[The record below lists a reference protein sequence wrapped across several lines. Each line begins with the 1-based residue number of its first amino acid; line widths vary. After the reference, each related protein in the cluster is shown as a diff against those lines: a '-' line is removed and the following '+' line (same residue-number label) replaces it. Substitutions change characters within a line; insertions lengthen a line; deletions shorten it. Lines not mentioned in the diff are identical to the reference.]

1 MKIKELKKTLK
12 KEILSCNHVYII
24 GHNYIDLDA
33 YGAMVGI
40 SKIVEKFNKK
50 YTFIIN
56 DNEIEL
62 SVNNA
67 INKLNNKNYI
77 EKEVKDFNKSLLVV
91 VDTNKGKLLSCKDVL
106 DKFNQIIV
114 IDHHNITEET
124 LNINNIFND
133 SNYSSTCEIITELL
147 RSFKINLTPKEA
159 TVILS
164 GIVLD
169 TNNFILKSTKKTF
182 YNSYFLLNKGA
193 STIEVQYLLK
203 QDLNKFITRQK
214 MLTNV
219 IIKNNIAIACGVEK
233 ELYRRED
240 LAKIADTL
248 LLFNNISSSFVI
260 AYLEKDVVGISGRN
274 LNKVNVGEIL
284 TKLGGGGNEYE
295 AACNIK
301 GKNIK
306 EVKKE
311 LIEILK

>member
-1 MKIKELKKTLK
+1 MEIKKLRKTLK
-12 KEILSCNHVYII
+12 KEILVSNHVYII

-67 INKLNNKNYI
+67 INKLNDNL
-77 EKEVKDFNKSLLVV
+77 F
-91 VDTNKGKLLSCKDVL
+91 VDTV
-106 DKFNQIIV
+106 
-114 IDHHNITEET
+114 
-124 LNINNIFND
+124 
-133 SNYSSTCEIITELL
+133 YSSTCEIVTELL
-147 RSFKINLTPKEA
+147 RSFKINLTPNEA

-169 TNNFILKSTKKTF
+169 TNNFILKSTKRTF

-219 IIKNNIAIACGVEK
+219 TIIDNIAIACGVEK

-248 LLFNNISSSFVI
+248 LLFNNIETSFVI
-260 AYLEKDVVGISGRN
+260 ASLEKNEVGISARS
-274 LNKVNVGEIL
+274 LNKVNVGKIL

-295 AACNIK
+295 GACKIK
-301 GKNIK
+301 EKSIK

-311 LIEILK
+311 LISVLK

>member
-1 MKIKELKKTLK
+1 MNYRYNFNDK
-12 KEILSCNHVYII
+12 KES
-24 GHNYIDLDA
+24 
-33 YGAMVGI
+33 
-40 SKIVEKFNKK
+40 NKK
-50 YTFIIN
+50 KIIYSIVFILIVIMISATFFRNSENKVVNTISSV
-56 DNEIEL
+56 L
-62 SVNNA
+62 SYPVIGVKNA
-67 INKLNNKNYI
+67 FSWVGNGAKNI
-77 EKEVKDFNKSLLVV
+77 F
-91 VDTNKGKLLSCKDVL
+91 TNKDKLLSCKDVL

-124 LNINNIFND
+124 LNINNLFND

-295 AACNIK
+295 AACNII

>member
-1 MKIKELKKTLK
+1 MEIKKLKKTLK
-12 KEILSCNHVYII
+12 KEILVSNHVYII

-67 INKLNNKNYI
+67 INKLNNKKYM
-77 EKEVKDFNKSLLVV
+77 EKEVKSFNKSLLII
-91 VDTNKGKLLSCKDVL
+91 VDTNKDKLLSCKDVL
-106 DKFNQIIV
+106 DNFNKVIV
-114 IDHHNITEET
+114 IDHHDITDET
-124 LNINNIFND
+124 LKVDNLFVD
-133 SNYSSTCEIITELL
+133 TVYSSTCEIVTELL
-147 RSFKINLTPKEA
+147 RSFKINLTPNEA

-169 TNNFILKSTKKTF
+169 TNNFILKSTKRTF

-193 STIEVQYLLK
+193 FTIEVQYLLK

-219 IIKNNIAIACGVEK
+219 TIIDNIAIACGVEK

-248 LLFNNISSSFVI
+248 LLFNNIETSFVI
-260 AYLEKDVVGISGRN
+260 ASLEKNEVGISARS
-274 LNKVNVGEIL
+274 LNKVNVGKIL

-295 AACNIK
+295 GACKIK
-301 GKNIK
+301 EKSIK

-311 LIEILK
+311 LISVLK